1 MMRASAPEIT
11 LLQRRELQAPLA
23 ACLIRGF
30 AVEMGLEKALAV
42 TSSAIQAEA
51 EQFGKT
57 MAAKYGGDTPR
68 EIGRVARE
76 VWAADDAIAINVL
89 EETVQTLRFD
99 VTRCR
104 YAELYDRL
112 GMRELGYCL
121 SCCRDEAFAR
131 GFNPRIVMTRTQT
144 IMEGASS
151 CDFRFTLE

>member
-1 MMRASAPEIT
+1 MMCASAPEIT

>member
-1 MMRASAPEIT
+1 MCASAPEIT
-11 LLQRRELQAPLA
+11 LLQRREIQAPLA

-30 AVEMGLEKALAV
+30 AVEMGLEKAIAV

-51 EQFGKT
+51 EQFGKK
-57 MAAKYGGDTPR
+57 MAAQYGGDTPR
-68 EIGRVARE
+68 QIGRVARE
-76 VWAADDAIAINVL
+76 VWAADDAITINVL
-89 EETVQTLRFD
+89 EESERTLRFD
-99 VTRCR
+99 VTQCR

-112 GMRELGYCL
+112 GMKELGYCL

-144 IMEGASS
+144 IMEGAPS